1 MPEEAAMDPLV
12 ELVKANL
19 IPGSI
24 SFLLIGLMLGVILL
38 HAGRRARRWGVR
50 WLTALA
56 ILYLLLSLPV
66 TAGAL
71 AAPLDAGAIPG
82 ALDPRAKTAEAVV
95 VLGGGGLS
103 IVNDGV
109 STQILSE
116 SSALRT
122 LEGVRLYREL
132 EDPWVIVSGGTN
144 EKAGL
149 TTAESEAMRDLLIE
163 NGVPPSRILV
173 ESGSQDTH
181 DQALKIPALLAAYD
195 IDRFVLITSPT
206 HMLRALLSFEKA
218 GLDPIPVLAN
228 KRSST
233 QPQGFPLQPNL
244 SALDD
249 SRTALREWMGLLYYA
264 LRGWI

>member
-1 MPEEAAMDPLV
+1 MREEEVMDLLV
-12 ELVKANL
+12 EFVKANL

-24 SFLLIGLMLGVILL
+24 SFLLTGLILGVIML
-38 HAGRRARRWGVR
+38 HAGRRARRWGLR

-56 ILYLLLSLPV
+56 VLYLLLSLPV
-66 TAGAL
+66 TAGVL
-71 AAPLDAGAIPG
+71 AAPLDAGTPPAK
-82 ALDPRAKTAEAVV
+82 LNPRVETAQAVV

-103 IVNDGV
+103 IVSDGA
-109 STQILSE
+109 STQVLSE
-116 SSALRT
+116 SSALRS

-132 EDPWVIVSGGTN
+132 DHPWVIVSGGTN

-149 TTAESEAMRDLLIE
+149 TTAESGAMRDLLLD
-163 NGVPPSRILV
+163 NGVPAGRILV

-195 IDRFVLITSPT
+195 IERFVLVTSPT

-228 KRSST
+228 ERSST
-233 QPQGFPLQPNL
+233 QPPGFPILPSL
-244 SALDD
+244 SALDQ
-249 SRTALREWMGLLYYA
+249 SRTALREWMGLVYYA